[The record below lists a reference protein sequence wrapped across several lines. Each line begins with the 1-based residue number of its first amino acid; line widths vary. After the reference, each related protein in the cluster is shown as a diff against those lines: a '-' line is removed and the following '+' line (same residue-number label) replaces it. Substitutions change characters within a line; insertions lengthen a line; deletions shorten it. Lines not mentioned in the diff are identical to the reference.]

1 MEQVNQPVA
10 DSEVAGK
17 ANKTMGSDSLLEALL
32 IIARSH
38 GTAVTRDT
46 VLSGLPLEKGGLS
59 PSLFERA
66 ARRAGLTSNIVQ
78 QGILSCN
85 TELFPAI
92 LLLDNNEACL
102 LVGLDASQ
110 GQASVVFPVLGDAVV
125 DLPIERLEARYT
137 GWIIYARPRFRFDA
151 RTEDVAKERER
162 HWFWGVVSD
171 NRRVYRDILLAA
183 VLINLFAVAMP
194 LFVLNVYDRVVPNHA
209 TETLWVLTIGILL
222 VLGAELVLRV
232 MRGYFVDLA
241 ASRTDVQVS
250 ANLMEHVMG
259 MRMESRPP
267 SAGSFASNLG
277 AFESVRSFI
286 GSATVV
292 SFVDLPFVLLFMGVI
307 AYIALPLAVPVLV
320 GALIVLVYAMTVQ
333 RSMHDLARTTQ
344 RASARRNASLVES
357 LVGIESIKS
366 FNAEGRTQR
375 IWENATAFLARKSAQ
390 QRLLSTSVTSVA
402 TWGQHT
408 VSVMVILLGVYLIIE
423 GELSHGGLIAC
434 YLLSSR
440 AMAPISRAAS
450 LLTHYHQAETAL
462 NTLDNVMDK
471 PVERPVDSTFISR
484 SVFKGGIEF
493 KNVSFK
499 YPDEERVALDTVS
512 FRIEPGEHVAILGR
526 IGSGKTT
533 VERLILGLYQPTDGS
548 ILVDGIDSRQ
558 IDPAELRRNIGY
570 VPQDVTL
577 FYGTLR
583 DNIVIAAPMADDETV
598 LQAVNASGLNRFI
611 DSHPRG
617 LSMQVGERGE
627 SLSGGQRQSV
637 ALARAVINDAPVLL
651 LDEPTG
657 SMDHSTEEEAKARLT
672 ELSKGKTMIVVT
684 HRTSLLELVDRI
696 IILDAGRVVA
706 DGPKEQVVSA
716 LRHGRIGKSSQNV

>member
-1 MEQVNQPVA
+1 MDEVNQPVA
-10 DSEVAGK
+10 DSEVAGDTYSQ
-17 ANKTMGSDSLLEALL
+17 AQQSDSLLQALL
-32 IIARSH
+32 LLARSH
-38 GTAVTRDT
+38 GIAITADAA
-46 VLSGLPLEKGGLS
+46 LAGLPLEDGKLS
-59 PSLFERA
+59 PSLFDRA
-66 ARRAGLTSNIVQ
+66 ARRAGLTSNVVKQPIKA
-78 QGILSCN
+78 CN
-85 TELFPAI
+85 PELFPAI

-102 LVGLDASQ
+102 LVDIDLKKK
-110 GQASVVFPVLGDAVV
+110 QASVVFPELGDSVV
-125 DLPIERLEARYT
+125 EMPLERLNARYLGT
-137 GWIIYARPRFRFDA
+137 TIYARPRFRFDA
-151 RTEDVAKERER
+151 RTEDVSKERER
-162 HWFWGVVSD
+162 HWFWGVVAD

-209 TETLWVLTIGILL
+209 TETLWVLTIGILVVL
-222 VLGAELVLRV
+222 VAELVLRI

-241 ASRTDVQVS
+241 ASRTDVRVS

-259 MRMESRPP
+259 MRMEARPP

-286 GSATVV
+286 GSATVI

-307 AYIALPLAVPVLV
+307 AYIAVPLAIPVLV
-320 GALIVLVYAMTVQ
+320 GALIVLLYAMTVQ
-333 RSMHDLARTTQ
+333 RRMHDLARTTH

-357 LVGIESIKS
+357 LVGIEAIKS
-366 FNAEGRTQR
+366 FNGEGRIQQV
-375 IWENATAFLARKSAQ
+375 WENASAFLARKAAQ

-408 VSVMVILLGVYLIIE
+408 VAVMVILGGVYLIID
-423 GELSHGGLIAC
+423 GQLSHGGLIAC

-462 NTLDNVMDK
+462 NTLENVMAK
-471 PVERPVDSTFISR
+471 PVERPQESAFVSR
-484 SVFKGGIEF
+484 SSFQGAIEF
-493 KNVSFK
+493 KDVTFRYPGEERFALRNVSF
-499 YPDEERVALDTVS
+499 T
-512 FRIEPGEHVAILGR
+512 IEPGEHVAILGR

-533 VERLILGLYQPTDGS
+533 VERLILGLYQASDGS
-548 ILVDGIDSRQ
+548 VLIDGIDSRQ

-583 DNIVIAAPMADDETV
+583 ENIVMPAPMADDETV
-598 LQAVNASGLNRFI
+598 LRAVNASGLNRFI

-637 ALARAVINDAPVLL
+637 AIARAVIHDAPILL

-657 SMDHSTEEEAKARLT
+657 SMDHSTEEETKARLT
-672 ELSKGKTMIVVT
+672 EIARGKTMIVVT

-696 IILDAGRVVA
+696 IILDAGKVVA
-706 DGPKEQVVSA
+706 DGPKDQVVSA
-716 LRHGRIGKSSQNV
+716 LRQGRIGKSG

>member
-1 MEQVNQPVA
+1 MP
-10 DSEVAGK
+10 DK
-17 ANKTMGSDSLLEALL
+17 AKDIRQDSLTESLL
-32 IIARSH
+32 LLARSH
-38 GTAVTRDT
+38 GISMTADAL
-46 VLSGLPLEKGGLS
+46 LSGLPLAKGQLT

-66 ARRAGLTSNIVQ
+66 AKRAGLSSNIVQ
-78 QGILSCN
+78 TDLSGCN
-85 TELFPAI
+85 TALLPVV
-92 LLLDNNEACL
+92 LLLENNEACL
-102 LVGLDASQ
+102 LTELDEAN
-110 GQASVVFPVLGDAVV
+110 GQARVIFPVLGEAVV
-125 DLPIERLEARYT
+125 DIPLAQLQKRYS
-137 GWIIYARPRFRFDA
+137 GWLIYARPRFRFDA
-151 RTEDVAKERER
+151 RTEDVEKDRER
-162 HWFWGVVSD
+162 HWFWGVVAD
-171 NRRVYRDILLAA
+171 NRNVYRDILLAA

-194 LFVLNVYDRVVPNHA
+194 LYVLNVYDRVVPNHA
-209 TETLWVLTIGILL
+209 TETLWVLTIGILV
-222 VLGAELVLRV
+222 VLIAELVLRV

-241 ASRTDVQVS
+241 AGRTDVRVS
-250 ANLMEHVMG
+250 SNLMERVMG

-286 GSATVV
+286 GSATVI
-292 SFVDLPFVLLFMGVI
+292 SFVDLPFVLLFIGVI
-307 AYIALPLAVPVLV
+307 AYIAPPLAIPVMV
-320 GALIVLVYAMTVQ
+320 GAAVVLVYAMTVQ
-333 RSMHDLARTTQ
+333 RRMHDLAKTTQ

-366 FNAEGRTQR
+366 FNAEGRVQR

-408 VSVMVILLGVYLIIE
+408 VAVSVILLGVYLIVA
-423 GELSHGGLIAC
+423 GELSHGGLIAS

-462 NTLDNVMDK
+462 NTLDRVMEK
-471 PVERPVDSTFISR
+471 PTEREDESSFISR
-484 SVFKGGIEF
+484 PAFQGAIEF
-493 KNVSFK
+493 KNVSFR
-499 YPDEERVALDTVS
+499 YPNEERVALRDVS
-512 FRIEPGEHVAILGR
+512 FTIKPGEHVAILGR

-533 VERLILGLYQPTDGS
+533 IERLILGLYQPSDGS
-548 ILVDGIDSRQ
+548 ILLDGIDSRQ
-558 IDPAELRRNIGY
+558 IDPAELRRNVGY

-583 DNIVIAAPMADDETV
+583 DNIVMAAPMADDETI
-598 LQAVNASGLNRFI
+598 LRAVNASGLNRFI

-617 LSMQVGERGE
+617 LAMQVGERGE

-637 ALARAVINDAPVLL
+637 AIARAVINDAPILL

-657 SMDHSTEEEAKARLT
+657 SMDHSTEEDTKEK
-672 ELSKGKTMIVVT
+672 LSNIAKGKTMIVVT

-696 IILDAGRVVA
+696 IIMDSGKIVA
-706 DGPKEQVVSA
+706 DGPKDQVISA
-716 LRHGRIGKSSQNV
+716 LRHGRIGKSF